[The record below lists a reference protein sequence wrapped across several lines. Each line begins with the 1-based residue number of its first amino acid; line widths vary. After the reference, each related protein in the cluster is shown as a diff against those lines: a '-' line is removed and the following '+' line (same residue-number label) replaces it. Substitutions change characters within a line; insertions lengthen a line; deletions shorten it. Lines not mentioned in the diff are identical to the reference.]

1 MVGDPNTGGARI
13 LAPPGNAR
21 LWYLGTESRMGAA
34 PIAESG
40 SRYYSGAFP
49 EGATILA
56 PPVLESPTILQI
68 VAAAGHRGMHACR
81 GQFRIDQ
88 SSQSEMSRL
97 KFITD

>member
-1 MVGDPNTGGARI
+1 MGG
-13 LAPPGNAR
+13 
-21 LWYLGTESRMGAA
+21 EFS

-49 EGATILA
+49 EGDTVLA
-56 PPVLESPTILQI
+56 PAVLGFPTILQI
-68 VAAAGHRGMHACR
+68 FAAAGHRGMHACR

-97 KFITD
+97 KFISD

>member
-1 MVGDPNTGGARI
+1 MG
-13 LAPPGNAR
+13 
-21 LWYLGTESRMGAA
+21 ES
-34 PIAESG
+34 PIAESPIRDSG
-40 SRYYSGAFP
+40 SRYYNGAFP
-49 EGATILA
+49 EGDTVLA
-56 PPVLESPTILQI
+56 PPVLGSPTILQI

>member
-1 MVGDPNTGGARI
+1 MERGGLVAGVGSQQGVGQALELNKYR
-13 LAPPGNAR
+13 
-21 LWYLGTESRMGAA
+21 
-34 PIAESG
+34 PIRDSVP
-40 SRYYSGAFP
+40 RYYNGAFP
-49 EGATILA
+49 EGAKILA

-68 VAAAGHRGMHACR
+68 VAAARHRGMHACR